1 MSDFTI
7 YSDDAEKVQRLMTA
21 YQASVKADYVM
32 LCHRDGSII
41 AEVGSLG
48 VDATPLAV
56 LSTASFDSARQV
68 GMMLGGENFNSV
80 SYAGDNRSIYIA
92 PVDDALLLVQIFP
105 ASKLPNRIEDF
116 NRLLV
121 EKLVDAVPAF
131 TQNTSRLVR

>member
-7 YSDDAEKVQRLMTA
+7 YSDDADKVRRLMSA
-21 YQASVKADYVM
+21 YQASVKAEYIV

-56 LSTASFDSARQV
+56 LSTASFDSAKQV
-68 GMMLGGENFNSV
+68 GLMLGGENFNSV
-80 SYAGDNRSIYIA
+80 SYTGDTRSIYIA
-92 PVDDALLLVQIFP
+92 PVDQALLLVQIFP
-105 ASKLPNRIEDF
+105 GNHLPNRIEDF

-131 TQNTSRLVR
+131 TQNTSSLVR

>member
-7 YSDDAEKVQRLMTA
+7 YSDDVSKVRRLMLA
-21 YQASVKADYVM
+21 YQASVKADYIV

-48 VDATPLAV
+48 FDATTLAV
-56 LSTASFDSARQV
+56 LCTAMYDSARQV
-68 GMMLGGENFNSV
+68 DGMIGGNKLKSV
-80 SYAGDNRSIYIA
+80 SYSGMERSVYIS
-92 PVDDALLLVQIFP
+92 PVDEALLLMQVFP
-105 ASKLPNRIEDF
+105 GQKLPNRIDDF

-131 TQNTSRLVR
+131 TQNTSKLR

>member
-7 YSDDAEKVQRLMTA
+7 FSDDAAKVQRLMTA
-21 YQASVKADYVM
+21 YQASVKAEYIV

-48 VDATPLAV
+48 IDATPLAV
-56 LSTASFDSARQV
+56 FSTASFDSARQV
-68 GMMLGGENFNSV
+68 SFTGE
-80 SYAGDNRSIYIA
+80 NRSIYIA
-92 PVDDALLLVQIFP
+92 PVDQALLLVQIFP
-105 ASKLPNRIEDF
+105 GSKLPNRIEDF

>member
-7 YSDDAEKVQRLMTA
+7 YSDDADKVRRLMTA
-21 YQASVKADYVM
+21 YQASVKAEYLV

-41 AEVGSLG
+41 AEVGTLG
-48 VDATPLAV
+48 LDATPLAV
-56 LSTASFDSARQV
+56 LSTASFDSACQV
-68 GMMLGGENFNSV
+68 GQMLGGETFQSV
-80 SYAGDNRSIYIA
+80 SYSGENRSVYLA
-92 PVDDALLLVQIFP
+92 PVDQALLLVQIF
-105 ASKLPNRIEDF
+105 AGSKLPNRIEDF